1 MLGGRN
7 LLSLK
12 TAEYVSN
19 IHMLVLDRK
28 LHFYFKQVLV

>member
-7 LLSLK
+7 LLAVK
-12 TAEYVSN
+12 IAGYVRN